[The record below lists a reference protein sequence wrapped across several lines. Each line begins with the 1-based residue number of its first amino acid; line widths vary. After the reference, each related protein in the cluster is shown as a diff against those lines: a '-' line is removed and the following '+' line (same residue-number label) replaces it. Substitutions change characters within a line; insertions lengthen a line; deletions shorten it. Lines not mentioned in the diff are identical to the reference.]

1 MNETIKTLVER
12 RSVRKF
18 TDEKIP
24 KEIVEQIIE
33 AGLYAPTGRNMRNT
47 LFLVVT
53 DKELRDKISK
63 LNADVMGSDSD
74 PFYGANT
81 VIVVFADTSRYTY
94 VEDGALAMGNLMNAA
109 FSLGVDS
116 CWIHRA
122 KEVFESAEGR
132 EIARSFGIPDEF
144 EGVGNCILGYRDCEL
159 PEPAPRTQRVI
170 YAE

>member
-1 MNETIKTLVER
+1 MNETIKTLIER
-12 RSVRKF
+12 RSVRSFSDKQ
-18 TDEKIP
+18 IP
-24 KEIVEQIIE
+24 KEILEQIIE

-53 DKELRDKISK
+53 EKDLRDKISK

-94 VEDGALAMGNLMNAA
+94 VEDGSLAMGNMMNAA

-132 EIARSFGIPDEF
+132 EIARSFGIPDSF

-159 PEPAPRTQRVI
+159 PAPAPRTQRVI